1 MVTEEKNE
9 NSDQA
14 EESREELDDAVKLT
28 DFKKKPDCSHPVRRS
43 EVNRGGRW
51 RMERPFQGI
60 SR

>member
-28 DFKKKPDCSHPVRRS
+28 DFKNWLASQVRVCR
-43 EVNRGGRW
+43 
-51 RMERPFQGI
+51 
-60 SR
+60 